1 MVLFEYHLFLKQ
13 NLPAVSQ
20 ACLGAQALSIQKAS
34 ADGLMRLMRQLGAAA
49 KELWKYDCRKAV
61 QLLEAV
67 SPPHSDSAF
76 VLGLLG
82 RAHFELAE
90 YKEAKR

>member
-1 MVLFEYHLFLKQ
+1 MRTIMDKTLFNISPTLSVIQ
-13 NLPAVSQ
+13 NPSSVPAVSQ

-61 QLLEAV
+61 QGRKRRCRCDYLLC
-67 SPPHSDSAF
+67 D
-76 VLGLLG
+76 
-82 RAHFELAE
+82 
-90 YKEAKR
+90 